1 MKNTVK
7 AIACAAILASA
18 LAAQPAVAGE
28 GHSHGP
34 KYGGVVREVKSIS
47 YELVAKPDT
56 LTLYLS
62 DHGKPIATQGAKAEA
77 TLYAGNEKTTVML
90 EPKGDNQLSV
100 PGNFKVGVGVRAVV
114 QVTLQ
119 GQQPTKVDFKLK

>member
-1 MKNTVK
+1 MKKTLTT
-7 AIACAAILASA
+7 IACAAVLATSLVA
-18 LAAQPAVAGE
+18 LPAVADG

-34 KYGGVVREVKSIS
+34 QYGGVVREVKSIS

-62 DHGKPIATQGAKAEA
+62 DHGKPISTQGAKAEA

-90 EPKGDNQLSV
+90 ESNGDNQMSAA
-100 PGNFKVGVGVRAVV
+100 GNFKVGVGVRAVV
-114 QVTLQ
+114 QITRQ
-119 GQQPTKVDFKLK
+119 GQETTKVDFKLK